1 MDLTAAKKALR
12 AQARARRRTAHA
24 TSADVAAYA
33 LIAAF
38 KRAVQPA
45 KDAVIAGY
53 WPAGDELDI
62 RPLLAD
68 LDARG
73 HRLGLPVVVERDAPL
88 AFRAWRPGD
97 RLVKGNGA
105 WVPLE
110 DAAPRTPDLLLVPL
124 IGFDRRGTR
133 LGQGAGYYDR
143 TLPLLRAAR
152 PITAIGVGYAVQELP
167 AIPTGPYD
175 APLDAI
181 LTEAGLIEI
190 T

>member
-1 MDLTAAKKALR
+1 
-12 AQARARRRTAHA
+12 
-24 TSADVAAYA
+24 
-33 LIAAF
+33 
-38 KRAVQPA
+38 
-45 KDAVIAGY
+45 
-53 WPAGDELDI
+53 
-62 RPLLAD
+62 
-68 LDARG
+68 
-73 HRLGLPVVVERDAPL
+73 
-88 AFRAWRPGD
+88 
-97 RLVKGNGA
+97 
-105 WVPLE
+105 
-110 DAAPRTPDLLLVPL
+110 VPL